1 MGGPGSFIFL
11 MHGTGEEK
19 PMVYTKKSPALLII
33 GVVMLLWGWLNA
45 SGSVDGMQKSLQK
58 SAYSDHMKVK
68 EKFDAEL
75 RVATEIAQ
83 SEGKPAPE
91 MTMPKS
97 KFDEAKAYQAQLCY
111 IFGGIATVL
120 GLLIMVWKPK
130 EGAMDY
136 YLSIFPGMAYIL
148 LIAFIVRWGLDPT
161 FANWG
166 KDAKDAL
173 GFDFAHIFNLNY
185 VVLGIVIGIV
195 IVNVFRIPDWAANG
209 VRTARFFLKS
219 GVILLG
225 TLYSATELAQLGGL
239 SVIMIG
245 IFVLGSVGL
254 VLFMGKR
261 MGAGNSMTAVLSA
274 GMGVCGVSATV
285 AASPV
290 VNAKAAEIAYTIGT
304 ILIWGVGCMFLFPTI
319 GHLLNM
325 GPVQFGAWAGT
336 GILNSAQV
344 AGAALA
350 FEPNGI
356 ETLKVAE
363 IFNITRVLFLPIIV
377 LWLAAWYV
385 KHEQGAQKVD
395 LGKVLIAKFPV
406 FVLGFILLF
415 ILSTLG
421 AFTPAGHYQGKYFS
435 AEKVKE
441 EQLLKGKE
449 TRALESELLRLQEAE
464 GAKALQD
471 HFTAKAI
478 NVGQRHATPEDA
490 HKALGELIANKKM
503 SSREQDSVLGATAKM
518 PGLDAIAKSAIEKAS
533 KAAWHSSKAIAA
545 FRDWLA
551 WLFAFGLIG
560 LGMQI
565 TAKALKQAGGTPL
578 IIGGIVG
585 TLKAVGS
592 LIVVLL
598 FVKEFI

>member
-1 MGGPGSFIFL
+1 
-11 MHGTGEEK
+11 
-19 PMVYTKKSPALLII
+19 MVYTKKSPALFII
-33 GVVMLLWGWLNA
+33 GLVMLLWGWLNA
-45 SGSVDGMQKSLQK
+45 SGNVDGMQKSLQR

-68 EKFDAEL
+68 EKFDAEF
-75 RVATEIAQ
+75 RVASEIATA
-83 SEGKPAPE
+83 EGKPAPD
-91 MTMPKS
+91 MKMPKS
-97 KFDEAKAYQAQLCY
+97 KFDSAKAFQAQMCY
-111 IFGGIATVL
+111 IFGGIAAVL
-120 GLLIMVWKPK
+120 GLLILVWTPK
-130 EGAMDY
+130 EGNFDY

-148 LIAFIVRWGLDPT
+148 LIAFLVRWGLDPV

-166 KDAKDAL
+166 RDAQPTL
-173 GFDFAHIFNLNY
+173 GWNFATIFNLNY
-185 VVLGIVIGIV
+185 VVLGIVIGII
-195 IVNVFRIPDWAANG
+195 IVNIFKIPDWAANG
-209 VRTARFFLKS
+209 VRTARFFLKT

-225 TLYSATELAQLGGL
+225 ALYSATELAQLGGL
-239 SVIMIG
+239 SVVMIG
-245 IFVLGSVGL
+245 IFVLGSVGV
-254 VLFMGKR
+254 VLYMGKR

-290 VNAKAAEIAYTIGT
+290 VNAKASEIAYTIGT

-319 GHLLNM
+319 GHIFGM

-350 FEPNGI
+350 FDPHGI

-377 LWLAAWYV
+377 LWLATWYV
-385 KHEQGAQKVD
+385 KHEVGAQKVN
-395 LGKVLIAKFPV
+395 LGQVLFAKFPV
-406 FVLGFILLF
+406 FVLGFILMF
-415 ILSTLG
+415 ALSTMG
-421 AFTPAGHYQGKYFS
+421 AFTPAGHYQGKYFDS
-435 AEKVKE
+435 SSLKE
-441 EQLLKGKE
+441 DKLLKGKE
-449 TRALESELLRLQEAE
+449 TKAIEGEMARLKEAAGTKELEAFFKE
-464 GAKALQD
+464 
-471 HFTAKAI
+471 KAI

-490 HKALGELIANKKM
+490 FKGMADLIANKKM
-503 SSREQDSVLGATAKM
+503 NTKEQSTLLKATTKM
-518 PGLDAIAKSAIEKAS
+518 KGFDAVAASAIEKAD
-533 KAAWHSSKAIAA
+533 KAATHDSKTIGA

-565 TAKALKQAGGTPL
+565 TMAALKQAGGTPL

-585 TLKAVGS
+585 TGKAVGS
-592 LIVVLL
+592 LVVVLL

>member
-1 MGGPGSFIFL
+1 MI
-11 MHGTGEEK
+11 
-19 PMVYTKKSPALLII
+19 YTKKSPALFII
-33 GVVMLLWGWLNA
+33 GLLMLAWGWLNA
-45 SGSVDGMQKSLQK
+45 SGNIDGMQGWLQK
-58 SAYSDHMKVK
+58 SAYSDHKKVK
-68 EKFDAEL
+68 EKFEADL
-75 RVATEIAQ
+75 KVATEKAQ
-83 SEGKPAPE
+83 AAGQPAPE
-91 MTMPKS
+91 MKMPKS
-97 KFDEAKAYQAQLCY
+97 KFDSAKADQAQLSY

-120 GLLIMVWKPK
+120 GLLILVRSPR
-130 EGAMDY
+130 EGSFDY

-148 LIAFIVRWGLDPT
+148 LIAFIVRWGLDPM

-166 KDAKDAL
+166 RAAQPAL
-173 GFDFAHIFNLNY
+173 GWNFATIFNLNY

-195 IVNVFRIPDWAANG
+195 IVNVFKIPAWAANG
-209 VRTARFFLKS
+209 VRTARFFLKT

-225 TLYSATELAQLGGL
+225 TLYSATELAQLGAL
-239 SVIMIG
+239 SVVMIG
-245 IFVLGSVGL
+245 IFVLGSVWV
-254 VLFMGKR
+254 VLIMGKR
-261 MGAGNSMTAVLSA
+261 MQAGNSMTAVLSA

-290 VNAKAAEIAYTIGT
+290 VNAKAGEIAYTIGT
-304 ILIWGVGCMFLFPTI
+304 ILVWGVGCMFIFPTI
-319 GHLLNM
+319 GHLLGM

-350 FEPNGI
+350 FDPHGI

-385 KHEQGAQKVD
+385 KHEVGAQKVD
-395 LGKVLIAKFPV
+395 LGKVLIAKFPL

-435 AEKVKE
+435 AEKIKE
-441 EQLLKGKE
+441 DALLKEKE
-449 TRALESELLRLQEAE
+449 TSALDGQLAKLKEPD

-471 HFTAKAI
+471 HFTSKAI
-478 NVGQRHATPEDA
+478 NIGQRHATAEDA
-490 HKALGELIANKKM
+490 HKALADLIANKKM
-503 SSREQDSVLGATAKM
+503 TTRDQDTLLSATAKM
-518 PGLDAIAKSAIEKAS
+518 KNIDASAKGAIEKAS

-551 WLFAFGLIG
+551 WLFSFGLIG

-565 TAKALKQAGGTPL
+565 TMAALKQAGGKPL
-578 IIGGIVG
+578 IIGGVVG
-585 TLKAVGS
+585 TAKAVGS